1 MRNKIIVGGLLFGI
15 AAFVYLFVQMQ
26 SLTSAAGNSYP
37 LYSSLRSDPLGA
49 KALHDALAETGEYE
63 VSRSYKPLRE
73 EQASNALILRLGMTS
88 TAWSLSGDKPEAWE
102 NMALAGARLVV
113 ALHGSMLEEKASKG
127 MRAIEARLQIYLLG
141 RTAKAGQALEAATR
155 DSELALRIDDPIWSC
170 LLDGEQGC
178 LVAERTYGKGSVVLT
193 TRPYLLSNEGLRSSR
208 DAVLLAAMLGTPRT
222 IIFDEESLGIEE
234 SGSLMGL
241 LRRYQL
247 TAALGVLLGWGVLF
261 IWRGSSSLLPHRP
274 SAVAVLTGRGSVA
287 GLTNL
292 LRRSISEKQLIAT
305 CLEEWKKSK
314 TVMPAYQSA
323 RVARM
328 ELAAVEAS
336 GSPVDAYRNI
346 AKILQEKS

>member
-1 MRNKIIVGGLLFGI
+1 MRNKVIGGGLLFGI

-49 KALHDALAETGEYE
+49 KALHDALAETGEYQ
-63 VSRSYKPLRE
+63 VSRSYKPVRAE
-73 EQASNALILRLGMTS
+73 RAPNALILRLGMTS
-88 TAWSLSGDKPEAWE
+88 IAWSLSGGKPEGWE
-102 NMALAGARLVV
+102 KMALAGARVVV
-113 ALHGSMLEEKASKG
+113 ALHGSMPDEKPSKG
-127 MRAIEARLQIYLLG
+127 MRSIEARLQIHLYG
-141 RTAKAGQALEAATR
+141 RTIKAGQTTEPVTKN
-155 DSELALRIDDPIWSC
+155 SELGLRIDDPIWSC
-170 LLDGEQGC
+170 LLNGEQGC

-193 TRPYLLSNEGLRSSR
+193 TRPYLLSNEGLRTSR
-208 DAVLLAAMLGTPRT
+208 DAVLLAAILGTPQM

-241 LRRYQL
+241 LRRYRL
-247 TAALGVLLGWGVLF
+247 TAALCVLLAWGVLF

-274 SAVAVLTGRGSVA
+274 SGVSMLAGRGSVA

-314 TVMPAYQSA
+314 TVMPAYQLA

-328 ELAAVEAS
+328 ELAAAETTGSLVET
-336 GSPVDAYRNI
+336 YRKI
-346 AKILQEKS
+346 AKILQEK

>member
-1 MRNKIIVGGLLFGI
+1 MRNKIIGGGLLFGI
-15 AAFVYLFVQMQ
+15 ATFVYLFVQMQ

-49 KALHDALAETGEYE
+49 KALYDALSETGEYQ
-63 VSRSYKPLRE
+63 VSRAYKPLRE
-73 EQASNALILRLGMTS
+73 EQAPNTLILLLGATS
-88 TAWSLSGDKPEAWE
+88 NSWSLSGDKPEVWE
-102 NMALAGARLVV
+102 TMALAGARLVV
-113 ALHGSMLEEKASKG
+113 ALHGSLPDEKASKG
-127 MRAIEARLQIYLLG
+127 MRAIETRLQIHLVG
-141 RTAKAGQALEAATR
+141 TTKN
-155 DSELALRIDDPIWSC
+155 SELELRIENPIWSC
-170 LLDGEQGC
+170 MLDGEQGC
-178 LVAERTYGKGSVVLT
+178 LVAQRIYGKGSVVLT
-193 TRPYLLSNEGLRSSR
+193 TRPYLLSNEGLRKSR
-208 DAVLLAAMLGTPRT
+208 DAVLLAAILGTPKA

-241 LRRYQL
+241 LRRYRL
-247 TAALGVLLGWGVLF
+247 TAALCVLLCWGAIF

-314 TVMPAYQSA
+314 TVMSAYQLA

-328 ELAAVEAS
+328 ELAAAETNT
-336 GSPVDAYRNI
+336 SPVDAYRKV